1 MLQNRCFEVLFWI
14 GQCRKKILQSFLI
27 CSSSFAGRYTT
38 ALLSKNQKKE
48 NAQIGIRIRVAAV
61 TGLHDRPL
69 HYLGKFCLCVIG
81 KWSRLPDSN
90 RGHRGSRAVCP
101 QALILLQPRTL
112 PSELSRVMT
121 ALITM
126 MFKNINLSEFIR
138 TSQTLIW
145 LDGKY
150 VGKSSIYARINRIC
164 RNRLFKM
171 PQNHVRGPVSC
182 HQNLPVRTQ
191 T

>member
-14 GQCRKKILQSFLI
+14 GECQKKY
-27 CSSSFAGRYTT
+27 CSLFCY
-38 ALLSKNQKKE
+38 ALVRLPRDTQPLYLAKNQKKE

-126 MFKNINLSEFIR
+126 MFENINLSESF
-138 TSQTLIW
+138 
-145 LDGKY
+145 D
-150 VGKSSIYARINRIC
+150 
-164 RNRLFKM
+164 
-171 PQNHVRGPVSC
+171 
-182 HQNLPVRTQ
+182 LPKPSYG
-191 T
+191 

>member
-1 MLQNRCFEVLFWI
+1 MADIELLHAI
-14 GQCRKKILQSFLI
+14 GQLLDVKLQPVHERLD
-27 CSSSFAGRYTT
+27 RMDER
-38 ALLSKNQKKE
+38 LD
-48 NAQIGIRIRVAAV
+48 GIDER
-61 TGLHDRPL
+61 LDRMDE
-69 HYLGKFCLCVIG
+69 
-81 KWSRLPDSN
+81 RLDGIDE
-90 RGHRGSRAVCP
+90 RLDRMDERLDGIDERLDRMDERSRAVCP

-126 MFKNINLSEFIR
+126 MFENINLSEFIR